1 MNDAPN
7 VQAVW
12 SLSLSVACPA
22 CKHDF
27 DVLETHDI
35 GAEGIQTCEHDT
47 EASRNVELGCPECGH
62 EFLSDLAY

>member
-1 MNDAPN
+1 MSDAPN

-22 CKHDF
+22 CKLDF

-62 EFLSDLAY
+62 EFLADLAY

>member
-1 MNDAPN
+1 MSDAPN

-22 CKHDF
+22 CKYDF

-35 GAEGIQTCEHDT
+35 VAEGIQTCEHDT

-62 EFLSDLAY
+62 EFLADLAY